1 MLASVSEG
9 FTTNY
14 CSRSSEVL
22 TSDLT
27 KEALVVLTKFLE
39 RVHRMAKQLW
49 LGEGLSDSFTQW
61 PCQCH
66 VDSTWRKINTIPILQ
81 DKVDGI

>member
-1 MLASVSEG
+1 
-9 FTTNY
+9 
-14 CSRSSEVL
+14 
-22 TSDLT
+22 
-27 KEALVVLTKFLE
+27 LTKFLE